1 MFAKNLTESGEL
13 DQEQARFYQ
22 QKHSHLPE
30 LSQKQQQQISNIH
43 QHQTIDFQ
51 IQGEHSLYL
60 KKILSYEN

>member
-22 QKHSHLPE
+22 QNHSHLPG
-30 LSQKQQQQISNIH
+30 LSQQQQQISNIH

-51 IQGEHSLYL
+51 IQGEHSLYR